1 MKGTL
6 LSRLKMS
13 RILTLDVLQW
23 ALPLFLAITAVTF
36 ELAEHKF
43 DGELDLE
50 ISLFSEIVVFGL
62 MGPVI
67 VAFVIAWMRE
77 LVNAERQA
85 SAEVQVLNR
94 ELEIKVSERTAAL
107 EERNTELARA
117 NQELQRLDEM
127 KSEFVALV
135 SHELR
140 APLTTLNGA
149 LELALQHEDGLP
161 EAARRTLKTM
171 AGESSR
177 LTQLVQRIL
186 DISRL
191 EAGKLDVNPGPVAVR
206 PLMQQAADVVL
217 NPKGRRVEWQFADNL
232 PPVWVDE
239 IHLEEI
245 ARNLLRN
252 ADKYSPPDTPIV
264 ICASQTDEYVR
275 ISVKDHG
282 PGIAAEHQARIF
294 ERFARA
300 QRGEST
306 PAGWGLG
313 LYFARKLIEAQ
324 SGSLHVNSPIWPDR
338 EAPGAEFFLL
348 VPVASPIEE

>member
-1 MKGTL
+1 MSGTL
-6 LSRLKMS
+6 LSWLNRS
-13 RILTLDVLQW
+13 RILTLDLLQW
-23 ALPLFLAITAVTF
+23 ALPLFLAVTAVTF
-36 ELAEHKF
+36 EVAEHGF
-43 DGELDLE
+43 EGELGLE

-67 VAFVIAWMRE
+67 VGFIIAWMRE

-85 SAEVQVLNR
+85 SAEVQILNR

-107 EERNTELARA
+107 EERNTELAHA

-149 LELALQHEDGLP
+149 LELALQHEDRLP
-161 EAARRTLKTM
+161 DAARRTLKTM

-252 ADKYSPPDTPIV
+252 ADKYSPPDTPILL
-264 ICASQTDEYVR
+264 CASQIDQYIR

-282 PGIAAEHQARIF
+282 PGIAAEHQAHIF
-294 ERFARA
+294 ERFGRG
-300 QRGEST
+300 QRVEST

-313 LYFARKLIEAQ
+313 LYFARKLIEVQ
-324 SGSLHVNSPIWPDR
+324 NGSLHVNSPIWHDPD
-338 EAPGAEFFLL
+338 APGAEFYLL
-348 VPVASPIEE
+348 VPVAPAIEE